1 MIIRTMAM
9 PCLRSLRRV
18 GQDRSETQLPADPE
32 GVWHLLVITMWMITV
47 FCAGVEFDGNIFG
60 DNVNVMYT
68 KG

>member
-1 MIIRTMAM
+1 MIIRTMTMTM

-47 FCAGVEFDGNIFG
+47 FCDGVEFDR
-60 DNVNVMYT
+60 DNMNVMDT